1 MQEWTVLVNLLD
13 ELEGT
18 EAGADRLKLIFDASI
33 MDRADLKSLRDEQNE
48 LEEEGKDLKNLSVHS
63 FRVWHDLIHT
73 MKNMFQAIALKNK
86 KKEEEMWCEEPD
98 LGRTAITTD
107 L

>member
-1 MQEWTVLVNLLD
+1 MLVNLLD

-33 MDRADLKSLRDEQNE
+33 MDRADMKSLRDE
-48 LEEEGKDLKNLSVHS
+48 LEEEGKDVQTLSKHNS
-63 FRVWHDLIHT
+63 YVWHDLIHT
-73 MKNMFQAIALKNK
+73 MKNMSQAIALKNK
-86 KKEEEMWCEEPD
+86 KKEEKTWCEETE
-98 LGRTAITTD
+98 LGRTSVTRSVTPTD